1 MGSCLGVVRGISP
14 TEVGGG
20 LLQKVCCALAETP
33 MLNVCSH
40 KKMLFV
46 ECAFH
51 RVLKITM

>member
-1 MGSCLGVVRGISP
+1 MGSCLGAVQGISP
-14 TEVGGG
+14 AEVGGG
-20 LLQKVCCALAETP
+20 LLLKVCCAVTENF

-51 RVLKITM
+51 RVLQISM

>member
-14 TEVGGG
+14 AEVGGG
-20 LLQKVCCALAETP
+20 LLLKVCCAVAETP

-46 ECAFH
+46 ECAFD
-51 RVLKITM
+51 RVLQISM